1 MDESAASAPG
11 PATGPAPA
19 YDLAGRRVLVTGASS
34 GIGAGLAEAFAAA
47 GATVGICARRAD
59 RLADTLARCRD
70 LSPGSC
76 SWVVDLADPAAVD
89 RLAADAA
96 DALGGVDVLVN
107 NAGIPLRRHVTRLDA
122 ATVEA
127 VMAVNFL
134 SPARLTLALLPAMVE
149 QGHGR
154 VVNVSSVAA
163 VLSSP
168 AEAAYSASKAALAV
182 WSESLAVDLWDTG
195 VHTMTVYPGVVDTE
209 LFTIPGNDPLLPG
222 IDKIPVA
229 EAVEA
234 VLDGLR
240 RGAVE
245 VYVPAFFADLAA
257 GKAANVAGFLTGTV
271 EYVKAQRGT

>member
-1 MDESAASAPG
+1 MDKTDTAP
-11 PATGPAPA
+11 AGPAPG
-19 YDLAGRRVLVTGASS
+19 YDIAGRRVLVTGASS
-34 GIGAGLAEAFAAA
+34 GIGAGLAAAFAAA
-47 GATVGICARRAD
+47 GATVGICARRPD
-59 RLADTLARCRD
+59 RLADTLARCQEHAPASR
-70 LSPGSC
+70 

-89 RLAADAA
+89 RLAADVAEG
-96 DALGGVDVLVN
+96 LGGVDILVN
-107 NAGIPLRRHVTRLDA
+107 NAGIPLRRHVTRLDI

-134 SPARLTLALLPAMVE
+134 SPARLTLALLPSMLS

-168 AEAAYSASKAALAV
+168 GEAAYSASKAALAV

-195 VHTMTVYPGVVDTE
+195 VHTMNVYPGVVDTE
-209 LFTIPGNDPLLPG
+209 LFTLPGNDPLIAG

-229 EAVEA
+229 EAVDA
-234 VLDGLR
+234 VLEGIR

-245 VYVPAFFADLAA
+245 VYVPAFFKDLAS
-257 GKAANVAGFLTGTV
+257 GKAADVGGFLTGTV
-271 EYVKAQRGT
+271 EYVRANRPG